1 MKKYRFAF
9 YVVVTIVICLFLVL
23 LFQEK
28 DVVVLHPKG
37 LVGIEQK
44 DLFYVST
51 ILMLLVV
58 VPVIVLT
65 FVFAWKY
72 RENNPKGKYDPNF
85 NHSNIAEFLWW
96 GIPIIIIG
104 ILSYLTW
111 DYTHKLDP
119 YKTLEGDGKKNMR
132 IQVVALQWKWLF
144 IYPEQNIATI
154 NYFKIPEKTPITFE
168 ITADAPMNS
177 FWLPELGGQIYAM
190 PGMKTQLNLIADTKG
205 TFTGSSAN
213 ISGKGFADM
222 VFTAD
227 AVSDE
232 DFIKWVDS
240 VKESTKKL
248 GAKDYEEIRN
258 PSEYNPVQSF
268 VLERQALFED
278 ILMKYMMPMPNQSK

>member
-9 YVVVTIVICLFLVL
+9 YIVVTIVICLFLVL

-37 LVGIEQK
+37 LIGLEQK

-58 VPVIVLT
+58 IPVIVLT

-85 NHSNIAEFLWW
+85 NHSILAEFLWW
-96 GIPIIIIG
+96 GIPLIIIG

-119 YKTLEGDGKKNMR
+119 YKTIEVEGKKNMR

-190 PGMKTQLNLIADTKG
+190 PGMKTELNLIADTKG

-222 VFTAD
+222 IFTVD
-227 AVSDE
+227 AVSDD
-232 DFIKWVDS
+232 DFNKWVDL
-240 VKESTKKL
+240 VKESTNKL
-248 GAKDYEEIRN
+248 GIKDYEEVRN
-258 PSEYNPVQSF
+258 PSEYNPTQSF
-268 VLERQALFED
+268 VLERPALFED
-278 ILMKYMMPMPNQSK
+278 IVMKYMMPMPNQSK